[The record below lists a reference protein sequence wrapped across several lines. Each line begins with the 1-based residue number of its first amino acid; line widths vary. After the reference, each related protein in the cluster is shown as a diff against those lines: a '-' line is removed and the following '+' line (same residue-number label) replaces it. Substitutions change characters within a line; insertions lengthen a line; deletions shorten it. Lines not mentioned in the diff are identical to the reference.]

1 MQNTNSIEKKPTFII
16 YVAKSNSQ
24 FSNLLCQQHQ
34 HNMTIPYLT
43 SRTPQPL
50 GFPPPFWAVLSLTP
64 LLFCPSLSLAPC
76 FLLEA
81 DQLVTTSLTGCSRC
95 PRTQYAPLGP
105 GPRPSRSVLQPGT
118 WGPSLPNVLQEMC
131 TPRPL

>member
-64 LLFCPSLSLAPC
+64 LLFCPFLPDLCLWSAQC
-76 FLLEA
+76 FLFGL
-81 DQLVTTSLTGCSRC
+81 SF
-95 PRTQYAPLGP
+95 P
-105 GPRPSRSVLQPGT
+105 
-118 WGPSLPNVLQEMC
+118 
-131 TPRPL
+131 